1 MTITIAIPPQK
12 GKVTHH
18 QDHVMC
24 PVNFKITKA
33 TPSNPIAETPEDD
46 EEDDE
51 TFVAIFIS
59 IYLILT

>member
-1 MTITIAIPPQK
+1 MQPQK

-24 PVNFKITKA
+24 PVNFRTTKA
-33 TPSNPIAETPEDD
+33 TPSNPIAEIPED
-46 EEDDE
+46 EEDDV
-51 TFVAIFIS
+51 FSDAIFIS

>member
-1 MTITIAIPPQK
+1 MPPQK

-24 PVNFKITKA
+24 PVNLRTTKA
-33 TPSNPIAETPEDD
+33 TPSNPIAEIPED
-46 EEDDE
+46 EEDDV
-51 TFVAIFIS
+51 FSDAIFIS